1 MADDDLEDLTSA
13 RRVLTETRHNLAKTI
28 GAGYKREEAETTIK
42 GLIQVQQ
49 AIEVIDIAIEELEE
63 AQLEEFE
70 DETEGA
76 EDDE

>member
-1 MADDDLEDLTSA
+1 MADDDLEGLTSA
-13 RRVLTETRHNLAKTI
+13 RRVLTEMRHNLAKTI
-28 GAGYKREEAETTIK
+28 AAGYKRGETETTVK
-42 GLIQVQQ
+42 GLVEVQQ

-70 DETEGA
+70 EETEGA